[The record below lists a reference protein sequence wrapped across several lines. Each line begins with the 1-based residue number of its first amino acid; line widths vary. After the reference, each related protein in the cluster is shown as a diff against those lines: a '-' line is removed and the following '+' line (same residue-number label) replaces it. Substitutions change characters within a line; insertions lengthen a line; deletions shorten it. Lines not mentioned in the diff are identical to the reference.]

1 MTRAP
6 IRMLMGVLLVATLSL
21 TLAQRKP
28 QPATPEA
35 GSPDPATPRRSLI
48 ADGEAP
54 DLFLLYTGDVIGYLD
69 PCG

>member
-28 QPATPEA
+28 QPPP
-35 GSPDPATPRRSLI
+35 SDPVVPDPTISRRSLI
-48 ADGEAP
+48 ASGETP

>member
-6 IRMLMGVLLVATLSL
+6 IRMLVGVLAVATLSL

-28 QPATPEA
+28 PPSTPDVV
-35 GSPDPATPRRSLI
+35 GPDSTTARRALI
-48 ADGEAP
+48 ASGETP
-54 DLFLLYTGDVIGYLD
+54 DLFLIYTGDVIGYLD

>member
-1 MTRAP
+1 MTRAS
-6 IRMLMGVLLVATLSL
+6 IRMLVGALAVAALSL

-28 QPATPEA
+28 QPQTPDPA
-35 GSPDPATPRRSLI
+35 GPDPATPRRSLI
-48 ADGEAP
+48 AAGETP